1 MAIYH
6 CSVTVTSRSSGA
18 SSVAAVAYREGEK
31 ITDERTGLIHDYQSY
46 ANFGGMEKL
55 RSLYHRPKI
64 KSKRAFY

>member
-31 ITDERTGLIHDYQSY
+31 ITDERTGLIHDYH
-46 ANFGGMEKL
+46 K
-55 RSLYHRPKI
+55 
-64 KSKRAFY
+64 KSDVIESITLAP